1 MERNPAACQT
11 RGTGGDSDMVKQ
23 VILTEEGLAA
33 LEAELEELKSVKR
46 KEIAEKIKVALSFGD
61 LSENSEYDEA
71 KNDQAMIE
79 ARIADIEAML
89 KNASVID
96 ESELSTDKIHIGSKI
111 EVKLTIKASGESQV
125 KEYRI
130 VGSNEANPRAGRIS
144 DESAIGKA
152 LLEHAVG
159 DVVEV
164 EVPAGTMVYEVLG
177 ISK

>member
-1 MERNPAACQT
+1 MA
-11 RGTGGDSDMVKQ
+11 KQ
-23 VILTEEGLAA
+23 VILTEEGLAL
-33 LEAELEELKSVKR
+33 LESELEELKSVKR

-89 KNASVID
+89 KNAKVID
-96 ESELSTDKIHIGSKI
+96 ESELDTDSVGVGSKI
-111 EVKLTIKASGESQV
+111 EVRVTVNATGETSE

-159 DVVEV
+159 DKVEV
-164 EVPAGTMVYEVLG
+164 EVPAGVMTYEVLS